1 MKNKTSKM
9 LLSTLLGTLI
19 LVSPTFTANSY
30 AASKTDEMQDVRAD
44 HWSYTAIKA
53 LVDKYDIMSGF
64 PDGTFRGTRT
74 FSRYE
79 AAAALYKVMTKVE
92 EMMGRMPQQPVINNE
107 QKQPVNPTPINYPSV
122 SSDDLRLIKDL
133 RDEFRRELDALKF
146 ANADKDTRLK
156 KLEDELNKVK
166 SDLGKVKFGGEL
178 ATGFDD
184 TWEDT
189 FRPAYYG
196 NYTFDSKITVD
207 DASSISARYQ
217 GNFSSEQTEKDDNGK
232 KTKVDSEN
240 ATIGYAQAWFNYA
253 PKGLALNPVVKF
265 GYMGLWNLISSGT
278 SVKSIYPGGTSVSNA
293 SPNLNKK
300 NRGIRTPKTVVSGV
314 EMGNGPFS
322 FDIAATPNLFAG
334 QIKADF
340 GALKLKLVADADQS
354 MFIGEIVKDPI
365 HNETVVADFKTDN
378 FGLSVQGS
386 FRAVADDFKFK
397 AGSALA
403 YLKLFGGL
411 ELGGSA
417 KYESEANEQLI
428 VGGFLN
434 TPDKLGKTT
443 IPSLIFSIQEP
454 LTIINGS
461 LYEGSNIG
469 DTAGIFASVSYD
481 NPYIPGLSVY
491 FDQKSKI
498 LFSSDPKDTISTTYG
513 VSSSVGF

>member
-19 LVSPTFTANSY
+19 LVSPTFTSNSY
-30 AASKTDEMQDVRAD
+30 ANPRTDDMKDIRAD
-44 HWSYTAIKA
+44 HWSYNAIKA
-53 LVDKYDIMSGF
+53 LVDKYEIMGGF

-79 AAAALYKVMTKVE
+79 AAAALYKVMIKVE
-92 EMMGRMPQQPVINNE
+92 EMMGRIPQQPVSNT
-107 QKQPVNPTPINYPSV
+107 QPQPVNPTPINYPSV
-122 SSDDLRLIKDL
+122 SSDDLRLIRDL
-133 RDEFRRELDALKF
+133 RDEFRREIDALKF

-156 KLEDELNKVK
+156 KLEEELTKVK
-166 SDLGKVKFGGEL
+166 LDLGKVKFGGGL
-178 ATGFDD
+178 DAGFDD

-189 FRPAYYG
+189 FRPAYYS
-196 NYTFDSKITVD
+196 NYTFDTKVTLD
-207 DASSISARYQ
+207 EASSISARYQ

-232 KTKVDSEN
+232 KTRVDTETSS
-240 ATIGYAQAWFNYA
+240 IGYAQAWFNYS

-265 GYMGLWNLISSGT
+265 GYMGMGSLVSAGT
-278 SVKSIYPGGTSVSNA
+278 SVKSLYTGGSTANA

-300 NRGIRTPKTVVSGV
+300 NRGIRSVKSVVSGL

-322 FDIAATPNLFAG
+322 CTLAASPNLFAG
-334 QIKADF
+334 QLKADF

-365 HNETVVADFKTDN
+365 HNETFVADFKTDN
-378 FGLSVQGS
+378 FGLSGQAS

-397 AGSALA
+397 AGSGLA
-403 YLKLFGGL
+403 YLKLFGAI
-411 ELGGSA
+411 EIGGSA

-428 VGGFLN
+428 VGGFLS
-434 TPDKLGKTT
+434 TPDKIGNTT
-443 IPSLIFSIQEP
+443 IPSLTFSIQEP

-469 DTAGIFASVSYD
+469 DTAGIFASLSYD
-481 NPYIPGLSVY
+481 NPFIPGFSIY

-498 LFSSDPKDTISTTYG
+498 LFSADPKDTIATTYG
-513 VSSSVGF
+513 VSASVGF